1 MIYRLILITEDGAR
15 AILTEAGEVL
25 VIEERLL
32 IQGGGGGGVVPGLR
46 PALRPK
52 PKARPAWR
60 PPMPIIPRTELEED
74 EALILCGA
82 I

>member
-1 MIYRLILITEDGAR
+1 MIYRLILVTEAGR
-15 AILTEAGEVL
+15 AILTEAGELLVL
-25 VIEERLL
+25 EERLL

-46 PALRPK
+46 PAVRPK

-60 PPMPIIPRTELEED
+60 PPLPIIPRTDLEED

-82 I
+82 L